1 MRVLIKYKQEQLNQV
16 IELINN
22 LEFVSGKNIQN
33 AQRVLGI
40 LQILNDGEEVQKVES
55 DEDLITK

>member
-1 MRVLIKYKQEQLNQV
+1 MEIKYKQEQLNQV